1 MSTYPAT
8 PPPGHPPHYGQGQLV
23 LMIREPVGAMGMV
36 SPLVTIDG
44 YPAPARW
51 GPNAY
56 PVAPGRHSV
65 RVWARYLFDYGAAE
79 QVVDI
84 APGQS
89 VAVHYSTPMITFV
102 RGRIG
107 FGPQPRPG
115 LAGLVAVLGGIV
127 LLLVLVIVATI
138 LNG

>member
-1 MSTYPAT
+1 VSSYPTT
-8 PPPGHPPHYGQGQLV
+8 PPPGHPTHYGQGQLV
-23 LMIREPVGAMGMV
+23 VVIREPMGSMGMI
-36 SPLVTIDG
+36 SPLVSIDG

-56 PVAPGRHSV
+56 PITPGQHRV
-65 RVWARYLFDYGAAE
+65 RVWARYLFEYGGAE

-89 VAVHYSTPMITFV
+89 LEVHYSPPMITFV

-107 FGPQPRPG
+107 FGPQGRPG
-115 LAGLVAVLGGIV
+115 LAGLLLVLGGLVLIAVLIV
-127 LLLVLVIVATI
+127 LAAIFAA
-138 LNG
+138 

>member
-1 MSTYPAT
+1 MSTY
-8 PPPGHPPHYGQGQLV
+8 PPHYGQGQLV
-23 LMIREPVGAMGMV
+23 VIIREPVGALGMV

-51 GPNAY
+51 GPNPY
-56 PVAPGRHSV
+56 PVTPGQHQV

-79 QVVDI
+79 QTVDI

-89 VAVHYSTPMITFV
+89 LDVHYSAPMLTFI

-107 FGPQPRPG
+107 FVPQPRPG
-115 LAGLVAVLGGIV
+115 LVPLVV
-127 LLLVLVIVATI
+127 LLGAMVVIVVLIIVAAVVT
-138 LNG
+138 G

>member
-1 MSTYPAT
+1 MSTSPA
-8 PPPGHPPHYGQGQLV
+8 PPPGYPPHYGHGRLV
-23 LMIREPVGAMGMV
+23 VIIREPVGALGMID
-36 SPLVTIDG
+36 PLVTIDG

-56 PVAPGRHSV
+56 PIASGRHQL
-65 RVWARYLFDYGAAE
+65 RVWARYLFEYGAAE

-89 VAVHYSTPMITFV
+89 LELHYSAPMITFL

-107 FGPQPRPG
+107 FTPQPRPG
-115 LAGLVAVLGGIV
+115 MVGPVAVLSGM
-127 LLLVLVIVATI
+127 LLVLVVITLAGI
-138 LNG
+138 LTG